1 MNDRLTVAALSVL
14 AALSAV
20 FAPWASFNRETAARG
35 AVTLLP
41 NRTIDFT
48 GRTPAVDV
56 PQLTAVAVILALLLA
71 VLLVAAWLP
80 KPARHVAWLAGGVA
94 LMATSFYGLSVH
106 ASAYDAARTSEVRT
120 ILEEALREPSAR
132 TDVEGLESL
141 IERFDTQ
148 TLEATRLDALQVGVR
163 IRRLPYADGAP
174 GLAAFMALL
183 TGGLAV
189 LFGLRAFR
197 RGERAVQALADRV
210 AVPLTAIVLALAAA
224 AVVILILQPTP
235 LGQDVQLAN
244 WREAL
249 AGRLDTLF
257 YAYWTLFSGSLGT
270 FEGFTEALKFATPL
284 IFTGLGVGFGFQA
297 GLFNIGAPG
306 QMAMGA
312 IFAMLAGIY
321 LPGPGWLVL
330 PLAVAAAAAG
340 GALWGAIPGFLKARF
355 GANEVINTILMNFI
369 ASSLLLFILSSSPVF
384 AASALRILTWLGVA
398 LLVVLALVFIPQVR
412 ALLTVR
418 PRASAAGVMVALLA
432 VMTVAGWPR
441 AGDGPVTVN
450 LPFKAAGSE
459 PKSVPLQ
466 DTARLPQLPELF
478 GVDPTTMVG
487 STDTTFNLAAW
498 LAVLTA
504 VLAWTVAG
512 RLLRARPWW
521 ARLLAAAGA
530 GVAVFAVLALAGL
543 RSMPVTVPPSNL
555 NAGFLIALAAAVF
568 MHVFLWRTK
577 WGYELRA
584 AGQSPGAAEYGGVN
598 LKRNTVMAMAM
609 SGGFAGLTATH
620 YVLGGALEDFSL
632 RVSLPTSDGFDGIAV
647 ALLGAN
653 NPLGIVLSAFLFG
666 VLKNGGSALN
676 ITFTGLTRDVVNM
689 VLALVVLFIAARGFL
704 PERLTDPIKRAAWR
718 RNRTAAAQDDAP
730 GEAQGNANAEEER
743 A

>member
-1 MNDRLTVAALSVL
+1 MNDRLTVAALTVV
-14 AALSAV
+14 AALTAF

-48 GRTPAVDV
+48 GRTDAVDV
-56 PQLTAVAVILALLLA
+56 PQLAVVAVLLAALYA
-71 VLLVAAWLP
+71 VLLVASFLP
-80 KPARHVAWLAGGVA
+80 KPTRHIAWLAGGVA
-94 LMATSFYGLSVH
+94 LIASTFYGLGVH
-106 ASAYDAARTSEVRT
+106 AAAYDAARTTEVRSV
-120 ILEEALREPSAR
+120 LEEALAEPSAR
-132 TDVEGLESL
+132 TDVAGLESL
-141 IERFDTQ
+141 LERFDTQ

-174 GLAAFMALL
+174 GLAAFMAIV

-189 LFGLRAFR
+189 LFGLQVFR
-197 RGERAVQALADRV
+197 RGARAVQALADRI
-210 AVPLTAIVLALAAA
+210 AVPLTAIMLALAAA
-224 AVVILILQPTP
+224 AVVILVLQPTP
-235 LGQDVQLAN
+235 LGNDVQLAN

-306 QMAMGA
+306 QMAIGA
-312 IFAMLAGIY
+312 LFAMLAGIY

-330 PLAVAAAAAG
+330 PLAVAAAALG
-340 GALWGAIPGFLKARF
+340 GAVWGAIPGFLKARF

-384 AASALRILTWLGVA
+384 AASALRILTWLGVSLLVLIA
-398 LLVVLALVFIPQVR
+398 LLFIPRVR
-412 ALLTVR
+412 TLLTAR
-418 PRASAAGVMVALLA
+418 PRASAAGVMGILL
-432 VMTVAGWPR
+432 VIMTVAGWPR

-466 DTARLPQLPELF
+466 ETARLPQLPQLF
-478 GVDPTTMVG
+478 GVDPATMVG
-487 STDTTFNLAAW
+487 STEATFNLAAW

-504 VLAWTVAG
+504 GLAFVLLG
-512 RLLRARPWW
+512 RFARARAWW
-521 ARLLAAAGA
+521 ARLLTSVAGGA
-530 GVAVFAVLALAGL
+530 AVFGVLALAGL
-543 RSMPVTVPPSNL
+543 TAMPVTVPPSNL
-555 NAGFLIALAAAVF
+555 NAGFLIAIAAAVF
-568 MHVFLWRTK
+568 MHVFLQRTK

-598 LKRNTVMAMAM
+598 LKRNTVLAMAM
-609 SGGFAGLTATH
+609 SGGFAGLSATH

-666 VLKNGGSALN
+666 VLKNGGSTLN
-676 ITFTGLTRDVVNM
+676 ITFTDLTRDVVNM

-718 RNRTAAAQDDAP
+718 RNKSASQDGEGEEGDA
-730 GEAQGNANAEEER
+730 
-743 A
+743 